1 MSRSFKNFLGTHFCK
16 GVILVTKAHVLCTF
30 DPSPEQLCLARE
42 MLGPLGEFSVLPRL
56 QGDVRR
62 KALEETSVL
71 LCKSFAPGEITPPEV
86 ASLSRLEFVQLLFAG
101 ADNVPFTRI
110 PQHVT
115 VASNAGGF
123 AEPLAEH
130 VLAMALALG
139 KKLFPLHN
147 RMKEGFFDSS
157 EESLFFSGRVC
168 GIIGY
173 GGNGR
178 AMGRLF
184 KALGMRVE
192 GVNRRGE
199 PDDICDAMGT
209 LKDLVRMLPSW
220 DLVLLTLPLTKETR
234 YVIDAGALEC
244 MKDNAIFINV
254 GRGALVDQEALYHHM
269 KKHPEFLVGI
279 DTWWSEP
286 THHGAFQLEH
296 PFLELPN
303 LLASPHRADHV
314 KEMEI
319 HPLRKALENVVA
331 YLEGSSLKGL
341 LRREEYL
348 EVSGE

>member
-1 MSRSFKNFLGTHFCK
+1 MATP
-16 GVILVTKAHVLCTF
+16 HVLCTF
-30 DPSPEQLCLARE
+30 DPSPKQLHLARE
-42 MLGPLGEFSVLPRL
+42 ILKPHGEFSVLPCL
-56 QGDVRR
+56 QGDARR
-62 KALEETSVL
+62 NALEEASVL

-86 ASLSRLEFVQLLFAG
+86 LSLSRLELVQLLFAG
-101 ADNVPFTRI
+101 ADNVPFARI
-110 PQHVT
+110 PPHVT

-130 VLAMALALG
+130 VLALALALG

-157 EESLFFSGRVC
+157 EESLFFSGKTC

-199 PDDICDAMGT
+199 PESICDTMGT
-209 LKDLVRMLPSW
+209 LEDLSRMLPSW
-220 DLVLLTLPLTKETR
+220 DLVLLTLPLTKQTR
-234 YVIDAGALEC
+234 HIIDAEALER
-244 MKDNAIFINV
+244 MKNNAIFINV
-254 GRGALVDQEALYHHM
+254 GRGALVDQKALYHHM

-286 THHGAFQLEH
+286 AHHGAFHLEY
-296 PFLELPN
+296 PLLDLPN

-314 KEMEI
+314 REMNL
-319 HPLRKALENVVA
+319 HPLQKALENIAAHLRKEPLRGV
-331 YLEGSSLKGL
+331 

-348 EVSGE
+348 S

>member
-1 MSRSFKNFLGTHFCK
+1 MIKP
-16 GVILVTKAHVLCTF
+16 HVLCTF
-30 DPSPEQLCLARE
+30 DPSPEQLRLARE
-42 MLGPLGEFSVLPRL
+42 ILEPLGKFSVLPHL
-56 QGDVRR
+56 QGDARR
-62 KALEETSVL
+62 KTLEETSVL

-86 ASLSRLEFVQLLFAG
+86 DSLSRLAFVQLLFAG

-110 PQHVT
+110 PGHVT

-147 RMKEGFFDSS
+147 CMREGFFDSS
-157 EESLFFSGRVC
+157 EESLFFSGKVC

-192 GVNRRGE
+192 GINRRGE
-199 PDDICDAMGT
+199 PDTICDATGT
-209 LKDLVRMLPSW
+209 LEDLSRMLPSW
-220 DLVLLTLPLTKETR
+220 DLVVVTLPLTKQTR
-234 YVIDAGALEC
+234 SIIAAEELKR
-244 MKDNAIFINV
+244 MKSNAIFINV

-269 KKHPEFLVGI
+269 KKHPDFLVGI

-286 THHGAFQLEH
+286 AHHGAFHLEH

-314 KEMEI
+314 REMETL
-319 HPLRKALENVVA
+319 PLRKALENVAA
-331 YLEGSSLKGL
+331 YLQGSTLKGL

-348 EVSGE
+348 ETPGE